1 MRKLSLL
8 LVLASVAACAVY
20 PDERDTTQPNKL
32 KKSWL
37 VCENPEEPWASC
49 ANKPSQKWIF
59 RPTVIDAPYEAWWTF
74 VGEQG
79 NTYKIRWE
87 ISEKHLTAFRTYEV
101 YKGSEGDAA
110 KDPNFKGE
118 PIAQWPISSHFDVWY
133 QYSGSTG
140 EQIPVLYEAQERPW
154 YEREYMRVDW
164 SRNNISGYGYFMG
177 SKLTTELFGDVKV
190 EPATYAVDN
199 PADPDYR
206 ILTADYIDV
215 VNRETHTP
223 MTVSGMDGAYFT
235 GNPVSQVSYRYSFMR
250 DTPRD
255 YEPFYYP
262 DPAFEKFGY
271 FRLERETY
279 DRERGVTDFRDLLME
294 RWNLWQKVHTTQTC
308 TRHSDCEGAAE
319 DGVTCNLFD
328 KDAQGNGVCTMPYAD
343 RGLKPIVYYLSPG
356 FPDRYVK
363 QACAVAQG
371 WNIAFKVTHAELLGK
386 PYTPPEVDAA
396 FVENCKL
403 SDFNPVSGPDFDPA
417 TQDLLVLK
425 YPEKTCDVDGVP
437 GKGDRWCQR
446 NGDLRYSMISWVD
459 QPSSGS
465 PLGYGPV
472 ASDPETGEILQGN
485 SFIYGA
491 AVDSYASY
499 IGDVYDLITGEVTD
513 ETFMAGEHVRD
524 YYQNVSGNVFPPT
537 FPQNG
542 FRVGDMQQL
551 EGLKESLS
559 GMKEYA
565 EQLDRLGP
573 SARSPFKYKLAGSW
587 LERMLFDND
596 EWKAQNGVGLDHMI
610 TDEELDAI
618 SPFRETFWNRIERF
632 ERVQDLRSHS
642 KNCIYEQN
650 EYTDATV
657 TWLAERFA
665 AQGLGREEAIA
676 RLMEAVFRG
685 VTEHEMGH
693 NMGLRHNFEGSFD
706 ADNFFP
712 EYFALLSEP
721 DLAEPNPEDFGFVPD
736 DPATPA
742 DEYQPMSPEQYQAFA
757 QARRQMRHKRDAAG
771 VKMYQYSSIMDYGG
785 QFYSDFSGLGRYDF
799 AAIKFGYGKR
809 VEVFDGA
816 PDATRSNR
824 LTVPWYLGG
833 ESCTTDA
840 ECPYAGVGQA
850 CVPVSAGSQR
860 RACSSWEQD
869 AAQSAG
875 ERPVAKY
882 RFCSDERTADRPF
895 CNRFDEGASSLEIVE
910 NLIDSY
916 DRNYLFNNF
925 RRYRRYFGPS
935 YGNRIWSRYF
945 SMMGKQY
952 ASLLYQLYYNQNAVL
967 STGAGSFSDMLS
979 ASVTAM
985 NFFERVL
992 TTPDVGA
999 YRKTPH
1005 EVVNGEQTYIYER
1018 FDRDCKNT
1026 GADFAACLGVGK
1038 HFYSVWEQG
1047 YYGALDRQAR
1057 AGTFTD
1063 KIYALLALTNR
1074 EWGNPQ
1080 ANDETYPLSFYDGFQ
1095 GEMLNLFSGLIS
1107 SDVKRYAPVIGQ
1119 HPANHPTHPNG
1130 KYVEY
1135 RDVWSGTFYGA
1146 SAGDFSYNENP
1157 IVTYP
1162 EAGANDPRY
1171 AGRDI
1176 LDPEGSSPIIRFY
1189 ALIFSLQSWPSV
1201 YDQTYADYLQL
1212 YTFGGPEVRFPA
1224 DGVETVSYE
1233 SPRRKKIYMAVQ
1245 TPDQKSIIFPLVKE
1259 AAELKVQYDH
1269 YRSLTPDQAQAQFD
1283 DMKARYPRVCTQSR
1297 TPTAEACRKAIVD
1310 NIGASLD
1317 DRESFLNITDETR
1330 KLIGLVL

>member
-1 MRKLSLL
+1 MRKLCLL
-8 LVLASVAACAVY
+8 LFVATAACAVY
-20 PDERDTTQPNKL
+20 PEERDTTQPNKL

-37 VCENPEEPWASC
+37 VCEDPEAAWETC
-49 ANKPSQKWIF
+49 ANKPAQKWIF
-59 RPTVIDAPYEAWWTF
+59 RPTVISAPYEAWWTF

-79 NTYKIRWE
+79 GTYKIRWE

-118 PIAQWPISSHFDVWY
+118 PIAQWNISSHFDVWY
-133 QYSGSTG
+133 QYNGATG

-164 SRNNISGYGYFMG
+164 ARNNIAGYGYFMG

-199 PADPDYR
+199 PNDPDYR
-206 ILTADYIDV
+206 ILTADYMDV
-215 VNRETHTP
+215 VSRETHTP
-223 MTVSGMDGAYFT
+223 MTVSGMDGAYFS

-250 DTPRD
+250 DKPRD

-294 RWNLWQKVHTTQTC
+294 RWNLWEKVHSTQTC
-308 TRHSDCEGAAE
+308 ARHDDCAGAAE
-319 DGVTCNLFD
+319 NGVTCDLFSRDEND
-328 KDAQGNGVCTMPYAD
+328 KGMCTLPYEK
-343 RGLKPIVYYLSPG
+343 RGLKPITYYLSPG
-356 FPDRYVK
+356 FPDRFVK

-371 WNIAFKVTHAELLGK
+371 WNIALKTTHAELLGK
-386 PYTPPEVDAA
+386 SYEPPRLDEA

-403 SDFNPVSGPDFDPA
+403 SNFKPVSGDFDPA
-417 TQDLLVLK
+417 VDDLLVLK
-425 YPEKTCDVDGVP
+425 YPEKTCDSDGVA
-437 GKGDRWCQR
+437 GRGDRWCQR
-446 NGDLRYSMISWVD
+446 IGDLRTSMIAWID

-472 ASDPETGEILQGN
+472 ASDPETGEIIQGN

-491 AVDSYASY
+491 AIDSYKSY

-513 ETFMAGEHVRD
+513 EAFMSGENVRD

-542 FRVGDMQQL
+542 FRVGDVDQL
-551 EGLKESLS
+551 QSLKEHLR
-559 GMKEYA
+559 GMKDYA
-565 EQLDRLGP
+565 EQLNRLGP
-573 SARSPFKYKLAGSW
+573 SARTPFKYKLAGTH

-596 EWKAQNGVGLDHMI
+596 EWKASNGIALDRLI
-610 TDEELDAI
+610 TEEELDAV
-618 SPFRETFWNRIERF
+618 SPFREGFWDRTQRF
-632 ERVQDLRSHS
+632 EKVQSIRSQS

-657 TWLAERFA
+657 SWLAERYA
-665 AQGLGREEAIA
+665 SQGLGREEALA
-676 RLMEAVFRG
+676 RLMESIFRG

-693 NMGLRHNFEGSFD
+693 NMGLRHNFEASFD
-706 ADNFFP
+706 ADNYFP
-712 EYFALLSEP
+712 EYYALLHDP
-721 DLAEPNPEDFGFVPD
+721 DLRDPTPEEFGYVAD
-736 DPATPA
+736 DPDTPA
-742 DEYQPMSPEQYQAFA
+742 NEYRPLTPEEYQAYS
-757 QARRQMRHKRDAAG
+757 QARREARRRRDAAG
-771 VKMYQYSSIMDYGG
+771 IKMHQYSSIMDYGG
-785 QFYSDFSGLGRYDF
+785 QFYSDFNGLGKYDL
-799 AAIKFGYGKR
+799 AAIKFGYGKL
-809 VEVFDGA
+809 VEVFDG
-816 PDATRSNR
+816 PPNVSRSNR

-833 ESCTTDA
+833 ESCTTNA
-840 ECPYAGVGQA
+840 ECPYSGRGQE
-850 CVPVSAGSQR
+850 CVPATSGSQR
-860 RACSSWEQD
+860 RTCSSWDAD

-875 ERPVAKY
+875 EMPVVKY

-910 NLIDSY
+910 NLIESY

-952 ASLLYQLYYNQNAVL
+952 ASLLYQLYYNQNATL
-967 STGAGSFSDMLS
+967 SSGPGSFSDMLS
-979 ASVTAM
+979 ASVLAM

-992 TTPDVGA
+992 ATPDVGA
-999 YRKTPH
+999 YRKTPY
-1005 EVVNGEQTYIYER
+1005 EVVDGEQTYMYER
-1018 FDRDCKNT
+1018 YASDCKAS
-1026 GADFAACLGVGK
+1026 GADLSACLGVGK
-1038 HFYSVWEQG
+1038 HFYSVWEKG

-1107 SDVKRYAPVIGQ
+1107 NDVGRYAPVVGQ
-1119 HPANHPTHPNG
+1119 HPPNHPTQPN
-1130 KYVEY
+1130 KKFVEY
-1135 RDVWSGTFYGA
+1135 RDIWSGTFYNA
-1146 SAGDFSYNENP
+1146 SADDFSYDSSP
-1157 IVTYP
+1157 IVKYP
-1162 EAGANDPRY
+1162 ESGPSRY
-1171 AGRDI
+1171 KGRD
-1176 LDPEGSSPIIRFY
+1176 LLNPEGSSPVIRFY
-1189 ALIFSLQSWPSV
+1189 ALMLSLQSWPSV

-1212 YTFGGPEVRFPA
+1212 YTFGAPEVRYPA

-1233 SPRRKKIYMAVQ
+1233 SPLRKKTYMAVQ
-1245 TPDQKSIIFPLVKE
+1245 TPDQKSIIFPLVKK
-1259 AAELKVQYDH
+1259 AAELKTH
-1269 YRSLTPDQAQAQFD
+1269 YEYYKGLQPSELDTAQFD
-1283 DMKARYPRVCTQSR
+1283 DMKARYPRLCTQSR
-1297 TPTAEACRKAIVD
+1297 APTAEACRARIVD
-1310 NIGASLD
+1310 KLTQELESS
-1317 DRESFLNITDETR
+1317 ESFLNITDETR
-1330 KLIGLVL
+1330 KLIGLAL